1 VWNAADSFARVLA
14 FTTVDVLKENTSQ
27 LKERGRLF

>member
-14 FTTVDVLKENTSQ
+14 FMAVDTLKENTSQ
-27 LKERGRLF
+27 LKKREF

>member
-1 VWNAADSFARVLA
+1 VWNTADSFARVLA
-14 FTTVDVLKENTSQ
+14 FSAVDVLKENTTQ

>member
-1 VWNAADSFARVLA
+1 VWNTADSFARVLA
-14 FTTVDVLKENTSQ
+14 FTAGDVLKENSGQ

>member
-14 FTTVDVLKENTSQ
+14 FCAVDVLKVNSIQ